1 MSDSEFTRAFSI
13 MIGGFTVLTL
23 IIILLAATIGGSMDA
38 KLYAAGQAE
47 RDALIAERLAPA
59 GTLNVGEAPAAAAAA
74 PEPTAAP
81 STETAQQTAVAA
93 APSGRDTY
101 ESSCAACHGTGVAGA
116 PMLGDAAA
124 WADRVGQGAD
134 VLYGHAISGYQGS
147 AGYMPPKGGNPALSD
162 DAVKAAV
169 DYMTEQVK

>member
-23 IIILLAATIGGSMDA
+23 ILILLGASIGGSMDA

-59 GTLNVGEAPAAAAAA
+59 GTLNVGEAAPAAAA
-74 PEPTAAP
+74 EPTAAA
-81 STETAQQTAVAA
+81 SADVAQQTAVAT

-116 PMLGDAAA
+116 PKLGDGAA

-134 VLYGHAISGYQGS
+134 VLYGHAINGYQGS